1 MTTDFHHRELVRVLK
16 DMFGALLESG
26 LEDIVPHFTWLQ
38 VAHDEV
44 LLGPGEDFG
53 DLFIVIEGRFLKV

>member
-16 DMFGALLESG
+16 DMFGALLEST
-26 LEDIVPHFTWLQ
+26 LDDIVQHFTWLH

-44 LLGPGEDFG
+44 LLI
-53 DLFIVIEGRFLKV
+53 LVS